1 MNQELIEGWQT
12 EFETAD
18 AETVRLMLAGA
29 PELVNV
35 KVNHTFPNGRIR
47 QWGPLYCASVHHK
60 SLDKVKALVEAG
72 ADVNNGDLGTHW
84 PSNDYE
90 INRYLLSQGTDI
102 NQPSYLGF
110 HGVGVTSF
118 DSFLLMAENGLDPD
132 FAWPYNGETL
142 LHVQSRHDDDTHL
155 AQAYILIK
163 AGANVNAQALSGL
176 DDGPIMDNEHFV
188 EYGKETPLHFAAR
201 LGNQRMVRML
211 LDHGA
216 DPSLKTVSPEG
227 VSRTQFTEWT
237 SEVTSLVWPLSPS
250 SRECCFIPMEG
261 RRLSTWLCV
270 KAMRKSPIYSSDD
283 WKESGE

>member
-1 MNQELIEGWQT
+1 MNQELIERWQT

-18 AETVRLMLAGA
+18 AETVRQMLAEA

-35 KVNHTFPNGRIR
+35 KVNHTSPNGRIR
-47 QWGPLYCASVHHK
+47 QWGPLFSASINLK

-72 ADVNNGDLGTHW
+72 ADVNNSDLGTHW
-84 PSNDYE
+84 PSTKYE

-110 HGVGVTSF
+110 HGVGVTNF
-118 DSFLLMAENGLDPD
+118 DSFLLMVENGLDSN

-163 AGANVNAQALSGL
+163 AGADVNAQALSGL
-176 DDGPIMDNEHFV
+176 DDEPIMDNEHFV
-188 EYGKETPLHFAAR
+188 QYGKETPLHFAAR

-216 DPSLKTVSPEG
+216 DPALKTVSQRNEPK
-227 VSRTQFTEWT
+227 QFTKWT
-237 SEVTSLVWPLSPS
+237 DEVTSLVWPL
-250 SRECCFIPMEG
+250 REFKRVVFQPHEG
-261 RRLSTWLCV
+261 ETPLDMALREGNAEIANIL
-270 KAMRKSPIYSSDD
+270 KQ
-283 WKESGE
+283 

>member
-1 MNQELIEGWQT
+1 MNQELIERWQV

-18 AETVRLMLAGA
+18 AETVRQMLAEA

-35 KVNHTFPNGRIR
+35 KVNYTSPNGKIR
-47 QWGPLYCASVHHK
+47 QWGPLFSASINLK
-60 SLDKVKALVEAG
+60 SLDKVKALVEVG
-72 ADVNNGDLGTHW
+72 ADVNNSDLGTHW
-84 PSNDYE
+84 PSTKYE

-110 HGVGVTSF
+110 HGVGVTNF
-118 DSFLLMAENGLDPD
+118 DSFLLMVENGLDPN

-163 AGANVNAQALSGL
+163 AGADVNPQALSGL
-176 DDGPIMDNEHFV
+176 DDEPIMDNEHFV
-188 EYGKETPLHFAAR
+188 QYGKETPLHCAAR

-216 DPSLKTVSPEG
+216 NPSLKTVSRMSEPK
-227 VSRTQFTEWT
+227 QFTEWRA
-237 SEVTSLVWPLSPS
+237 EVTSLVWPL
-250 SRECCFIPMEG
+250 REFKKVLFQPYEG
-261 RRLSTWLCV
+261 ETPLDMAAREGNQEIVNIIQR
-270 KAMRKSPIYSSDD
+270 
-283 WKESGE
+283 